1 MNRPTSTSLRPVL
14 ALALLCAPACQRDA
28 DHDHDH
34 GDSHADHHDHA
45 AEHAAAPEPPTL
57 DVTVYESG
65 LELFMEYPSFVVG
78 ADSPLVAHFTDA
90 RDPEGQK
97 GIGVGQVTAT
107 LTFADG
113 TNERFIADAP
123 QRLGVFK
130 PVVKPTRAGKAT
142 LTLQLEGAQAS
153 GTVHVGDVVVY
164 ATIKDAIAADAP
176 EVAGAE
182 KTFPYFKEAMW
193 KTVYATAPAEKRVL
207 RGGIAATGDIV
218 PKATVSKQV
227 TLPEG
232 MFIVYGG
239 QFESARDA
247 ARTIGGLSLLAIIA
261 VFSLLAMAY
270 RSGRNAVL
278 TLVNLPLAL
287 IGGVFAVAVTSGSIS
302 TPALVG
308 FVTLFGI
315 ATRNGILLVSH
326 YEHLM
331 QEGCDLAT
339 AVRRGSAE
347 RLTPVLMTALCA
359 GLALLPLVMAGNEAG
374 NEIQAPMGVV
384 ILGGLLS
391 ATALNMFVL
400 PALFL
405 RFGIARRGSPPS
417 PA

>member
-1 MNRPTSTSLRPVL
+1 MKERLGTVFAAERIEDVFGSRGRPERQDTNDVRDLRIETPAVDGRPGVSVPL
-14 ALALLCAPACQRDA
+14 RALASVTRTAGPNTIVREGVQRK
-28 DHDHDH
+28 
-34 GDSHADHHDHA
+34 
-45 AEHAAAPEPPTL
+45 
-57 DVTVYESG
+57 
-65 LELFMEYPSFVVG
+65 MVV
-78 ADSPLVAHFTDA
+78 
-90 RDPEGQK
+90 
-97 GIGVGQVTAT
+97 
-107 LTFADG
+107 
-113 TNERFIADAP
+113 
-123 QRLGVFK
+123 
-130 PVVKPTRAGKAT
+130 
-142 LTLQLEGAQAS
+142 QAN
-153 GTVHVGDVVVY
+153 
-164 ATIKDAIAADAP
+164 
-176 EVAGAE
+176 VAGRDL
-182 KTFPYFKEAMW
+182 
-193 KTVYATAPAEKRVL
+193 TAVVDEIR
-207 RGGIAATGDIV
+207 
-218 PKATVSKQV
+218 ATVSKKV

-232 MFIVYGG
+232 IFIVYGG

-331 QEGCDLAT
+331 QQGFDLAT

-347 RLTPVLMTALCA
+347 RLAPVLMTALCA
-359 GLALLPLVMAGNEAG
+359 GLALVPLVLAGHESG

-405 RFGIARRGSPPS
+405 RFGASRSRTQTP
-417 PA
+417 